1 MDSIQASG
9 RQCTFQGESSNLK
22 RGVGDVVG
30 QTVSRRLR
38 GPYGKEVVDTGSPQP
53 HLVAGPADQGP
64 EVHLSLGSVADLT
77 TARHH
82 GNIRLLRLK
91 LGSMSIW
98 SF

>member
-1 MDSIQASG
+1 MHFS
-9 RQCTFQGESSNLK
+9 REGESSNLE
-22 RGVGDVVG
+22 RGVGDVVSE
-30 QTVSRRLR
+30 TATR
-38 GPYGKEVVDTGSPQP
+38 GLGWSDRQQVEDAGPAQP
-53 HLVAGPADQGP
+53 HLVGGPAHQGP